1 MNVIDS
7 NSSSTNS
14 LASRLASSGLICLI
28 GFVLPGCTSL
38 LSPINAI
45 PSNRVP
51 SQFLAQPR
59 ANFVELE
66 LHRLGQETPEAYR
79 LDTDDVLGI
88 YIEGILPPKGAED
101 VATAPPVH
109 FPEAGSD
116 LPPAVGFPIP
126 VRDDGTLALPLID
139 PIDVRGMTLT
149 EVEKEVRESYT
160 VRKKILQEGR
170 DRIIVT
176 LMEERTVRVIV
187 IREDRSDELA
197 VAGGQQ
203 FNGQRELVSGTDRS
217 GSGYVLDLPA
227 YKNDLMH
234 ALAETGGLPGLNAK
248 NEVKILR
255 RRLADERRAGAFV
268 DSFYAQYE
276 CDKCMNPPPLPDD
289 PSTIKIPLRYPPG
302 CTPRFGPNDVIL
314 EDGDIVYIE
323 ARDTEVFY
331 TGGLLPGGQFPLPR
345 DYDIDVLGAMAVAG
359 QGIGGVGRTAGGGT
373 AATLVGGGFSGA
385 SPTQLYVFRTLDD
398 GRSIT
403 IGIDLVAA
411 MNNPSERLLVKPGDT
426 LVLRYKPCEE
436 LVNFSL
442 VTFFTY
448 GVRELFR

>member
-1 MNVIDS
+1 MNAMEC
-7 NSSSTNS
+7 STES
-14 LASRLASSGLICLI
+14 QGRLARQILLAPWLILI
-28 GFVLPGCTSL
+28 GCVLPGCTSFL
-38 LSPINAI
+38 APINAI
-45 PSNRVP
+45 PANRLP
-51 SQFLAQPR
+51 AHFLAEPR
-59 ANFVELE
+59 ANYAELE
-66 LHRLGQETPEAYR
+66 LYRLGQETPDAYR

-88 YIEGILPPKGAED
+88 YIEGVLPPKGAED

-139 PIDVRGMTLT
+139 PIDAKGLTLT
-149 EVEKEVRESYT
+149 EVEQEIRDAYT
-160 VRKKILQEGR
+160 VKKKILKEGR

-176 LMEERTVRVIV
+176 LMEERTIRVIV

-197 VAGGQQ
+197 IAGGDRVGQQ
-203 FNGQRELVSGTDRS
+203 TELVSGTDRS

-255 RRLADERRAGAFV
+255 RRLADARDRDAFV
-268 DSFYAQYE
+268 NSFYAQYE
-276 CDKCMNPPPLPDD
+276 CDRCMNPPPFPDD
-289 PSTIKIPLRYPPG
+289 PGELRIPLRFRPDTQPQFD
-302 CTPRFGPNDVIL
+302 PDDVIL
-314 EDGDIVYIE
+314 EDGDIIYIE

-359 QGIGGVGRTAGGGT
+359 QGVGGT
-373 AATLVGGGFSGA
+373 ARTSGGGVAATVIGGGFSGA

-403 IGIDLVAA
+403 ISIDLVDA
-411 MNNPSERLLVKPGDT
+411 MNNPSQRLLVKPGDT
-426 LVLRYKPCEE
+426 LVLRYKPSEE
-436 LVNFSL
+436 LVNFTL
-442 VTFFTY
+442 VGFFTF
-448 GVRELFR
+448 GIRELFR